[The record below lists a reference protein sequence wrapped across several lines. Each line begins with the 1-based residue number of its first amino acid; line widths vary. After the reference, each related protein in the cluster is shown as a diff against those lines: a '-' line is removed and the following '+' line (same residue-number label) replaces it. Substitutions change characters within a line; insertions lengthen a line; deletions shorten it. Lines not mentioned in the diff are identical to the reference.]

1 MHVDPSRYM
10 IIYFFCIK
18 KIKYLFYS
26 LELPGHK
33 ICFCFSQ
40 VFQEFSEAMNRL
52 NLELME
58 LLGISMGL
66 KDRTFFR
73 RFFEDGN
80 AIFRCN
86 YYPPCK
92 QPEKALG
99 VGPHNDPTAITVL
112 LQDDVV
118 GLEVFAS
125 GKWQTVRPRPGALVV
140 NVGDTFMV
148 RFYLINTTTQFS
160 HQFKNIRDN
169 LSKKKFL
176 TLTSSSKQ
184 KKLWKTTYLNILP
197 KNIFSQVHAKT
208 RGLRKMGYLL
218 TTCGRN

>member
-1 MHVDPSRYM
+1 
-10 IIYFFCIK
+10 
-18 KIKYLFYS
+18 
-26 LELPGHK
+26 
-33 ICFCFSQ
+33 
-40 VFQEFSEAMNRL
+40 
-52 NLELME
+52 
-58 LLGISMGL
+58 MGL
-66 KDRTFFR
+66 SEQTYFR

-99 VGPHNDPTAITVL
+99 VGPHNDPTAITIL

-148 RFYLINTTTQFS
+148 RFF
-160 HQFKNIRDN
+160 FF
-169 LSKKKFL
+169 FL
-176 TLTSSSKQ
+176 
-184 KKLWKTTYLNILP
+184 
-197 KNIFSQVHAKT
+197 
-208 RGLRKMGYLL
+208 
-218 TTCGRN
+218 

>member
-1 MHVDPSRYM
+1 
-10 IIYFFCIK
+10 
-18 KIKYLFYS
+18 
-26 LELPGHK
+26 
-33 ICFCFSQ
+33 
-40 VFQEFSEAMNRL
+40 MNGL
-52 NLELME
+52 TMELME

-66 KDRTFFR
+66 KDRTYYR
-73 RFFEDGN
+73 RFFEDGS

-118 GLEVFAS
+118 GLDVFAG

-148 RFYLINTTTQFS
+148 RF
-160 HQFKNIRDN
+160 
-169 LSKKKFL
+169 FL
-176 TLTSSSKQ
+176 MNKATKISQQLQ
-184 KKLWKTTYLNILP
+184 K
-197 KNIFSQVHAKT
+197 
-208 RGLRKMGYLL
+208 
-218 TTCGRN
+218 

>member
-1 MHVDPSRYM
+1 M
-10 IIYFFCIK
+10 ITYFYFRKRIR
-18 KIKYLFYS
+18 YLFYS
-26 LELPGHK
+26 PELPGHK
-33 ICFCFSQ
+33 FGFYFSQ
-40 VFQEFSEAMNRL
+40 VFQEFCEAMNRL

-66 KDRTFFR
+66 KDRTYFR
-73 RFFEDGN
+73 RFFVDGN

-148 RFYLINTTTQFS
+148 RFCLINTTTQFS
-160 HQFKNIRDN
+160 HQFENIKDN
-169 LSKKKFL
+169 VSKVFF
-176 TLTSSSKQ
+176 S
-184 KKLWKTTYLNILP
+184 YLNISRKI
-197 KNIFSQVHAKT
+197 KNCGRQLIITSFQKKKYKFLSSCKNQKFEKK
-208 RGLRKMGYLL
+208 GILI
-218 TTCGRN
+218 TCGRIH

>member
-1 MHVDPSRYM
+1 M
-10 IIYFFCIK
+10 IIYFYCIK
-18 KIKYLFYS
+18 KQNIWVFKKKETKYLFYS

-40 VFQEFSEAMNRL
+40 VFQEFSETMNRL

-66 KDRTFFR
+66 KDRTYFR
-73 RFFEDGN
+73 RFFEDGK

-148 RFYLINTTTQFS
+148 RFYLINTTTQFP
-160 HQFKNIRDN
+160 HQFKILGITYQKKISYLNIFQQKEKIVEDN
-169 LSKKKFL
+169 LS
-176 TLTSSSKQ
+176 
-184 KKLWKTTYLNILP
+184 
-197 KNIFSQVHAKT
+197 
-208 RGLRKMGYLL
+208 
-218 TTCGRN
+218 